1 MLLLIVYVLVALGF
15 SFLCSVAESVLLS
28 VTRPYISL
36 LEREGHKSGGL
47 LRQLKDDINAP
58 LAAILTLNT
67 VAHTVGAAGAGAQ
80 AAAVFGNH
88 YLGIASAILTLLILV
103 FSEIIPKT
111 LGAVYWR
118 QLAPAT
124 AYALRYLVILLK
136 PFVWLSEWLTKGM
149 ARGPTMT
156 GFSREEFAVMAE
168 LGEAEGQLERH
179 ESSILHNLFYT
190 LRDHTVR
197 EVMTPRTVVFSLSQD
212 MSIADAYEYVDK
224 SRFSRIPVYEQDDP
238 DYVVGFVLKQDL
250 LSAYIRGETEGN
262 LRERQLRELRR
273 DLLMLPETAAI
284 YQAFHKMLSRRVQI
298 SAVVDEYGS
307 LEGLVTLEDILET
320 LLGEE
325 IVDEADKTPDRQE
338 LAKRLWRWRSK
349 RYGLRVDE
357 TAQEQQAETEPQEQ
371 LQEIIREDRP
381 DIDPSPVAGED
392 GNPEKKSAGAEPF
405 DKGPQEKTKPDDRG
419 ES

>member
-1 MLLLIVYVLVALGF
+1 MLLLIVYILIALVF
-15 SFLCSVAESVLLS
+15 SFLCSIAESVILS
-28 VTRPYISL
+28 VTRPYVSL
-36 LEREGHKSGGL
+36 MEREGHKSGRL

-80 AAAVFGNH
+80 AAAVFGNQ
-88 YLGIASAILTLLILV
+88 YLGIASAVLTLLILV

-111 LGAVYWR
+111 LGALYWR
-118 QLAPAT
+118 QLAPVT
-124 AYALRYLVILLK
+124 AYGLRYLVWLLK
-136 PFVWLSEWLTKGM
+136 PFVWLSEQLT
-149 ARGPTMT
+149 RGLTHGPVLT

-179 ESSILHNLFYT
+179 ESSILHNLFFT
-190 LRDHTVR
+190 LRDHSVR
-197 EVMTPRTVVFSLSQD
+197 EVMTPRTVVFSLPQEL
-212 MSIADAYEYVDK
+212 SIAEAYEQVEN

-238 DYVVGFVLKQDL
+238 DLVVGFVLKQDL
-250 LSAYIRGETEGN
+250 LLAYARGEREDS
-262 LRERQLRELRR
+262 LRGLRR
-273 DLLMLPETAAI
+273 DLLMVPETAAI
-284 YQAFHKMLSRRVQI
+284 YQVFHKMLARRLQI

-325 IVDEADKTPDRQE
+325 ILDEADKTPDRQE

-357 TAQEQQAETEPQEQ
+357 AAQREQ
-371 LQEIIREDRP
+371 
-381 DIDPSPVAGED
+381 AGEEPHD
-392 GNPEKKSAGAEPF
+392 ILREEIQRQLHEGEDSQDTAPGSVDSAGHRDSDSDRQG
-405 DKGPQEKTKPDDRG
+405 DKKNDNQSKRPGDKK
-419 ES
+419 